1 MARPLQKQI
10 IERARAL
17 IANEQHW
24 CRGELARDA
33 NGEQISPISAS
44 AVKRCA
50 LGAVI
55 AAANELMH
63 DSDAAHDFAFKALRP
78 QYGTATL
85 VRINDMRGHA
95 ATLALFDEV
104 IKGLELSWPL

>member
-10 IERARAL
+10 VERARAF
-17 IANEQHW
+17 IADEQHW
-24 CRGELARDA
+24 CRGELARDI
-33 NGEQISPISAS
+33 NGEEVCPTSAS

-55 AAANELMH
+55 AAAHELMH
-63 DSDAAHDFAFKALRP
+63 DLDAAHDFAFKALRP

-85 VRINDMRGHA
+85 VRVNDMRGHA
-95 ATLALFDEV
+95 AVLALFDDV
-104 IKGLELSWPL
+104 IAAGA